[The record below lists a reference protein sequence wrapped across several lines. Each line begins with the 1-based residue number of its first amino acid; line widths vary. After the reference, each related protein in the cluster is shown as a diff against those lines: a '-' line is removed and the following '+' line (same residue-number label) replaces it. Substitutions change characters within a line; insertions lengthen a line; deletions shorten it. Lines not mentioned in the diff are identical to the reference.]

1 MDYQIITSDSGFI
14 VYRHTHD
21 FRDQTRIEFKFEVRF
36 DRIFEIEAF
45 KSDLLFADCICLN
58 FLCSDG
64 IVYTV
69 HEKMDQFEKLKT
81 AMESKFPIIA
91 PDWLEK
97 IVHLPF
103 EENRTLL
110 FTKL

>member
-1 MDYQIITSDSGFI
+1 MDYQIITSDSGFK

-36 DRIFEIEAF
+36 DRVFEIEAF
-45 KSDLLFADCICLN
+45 KSDLLITDCICLN

-64 IVYTV
+64 IVYTIN
-69 HEKMDQFEKLKT
+69 EKMDQFAKLKT
-81 AMESKFPIIA
+81 AIEAKFPEIP
-91 PDWLEK
+91 PDWKEK
-97 IVHLPF
+97 IVHTPF